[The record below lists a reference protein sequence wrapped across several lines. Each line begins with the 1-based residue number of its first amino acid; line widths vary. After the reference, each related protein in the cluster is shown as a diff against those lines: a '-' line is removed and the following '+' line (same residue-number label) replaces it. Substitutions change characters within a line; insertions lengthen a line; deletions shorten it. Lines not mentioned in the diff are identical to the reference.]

1 MEYPG
6 VLHSMELDLATRS
19 RAFKSMEAA
28 SRLQA
33 LAPNNEAGI
42 QIGQS
47 SIAVQILIG
56 IDF

>member
-1 MEYPG
+1 
-6 VLHSMELDLATRS
+6 MELDLAMRS

-42 QIGQS
+42 QIGQL